1 MNIQIALITFSIV
14 ALVALF
20 FSIKKYLDV
29 KYLKVLFIELFR
41 IIFTVIFVSFTILN
55 SNHKFINSL
64 FRVVIMLVLFALFMS
79 IFQVFKNIYNKELSL
94 EKK

>member
-1 MNIQIALITFSIV
+1 MNIQISLIIFSII

-29 KYLKVLFIELFR
+29 KYLRVAFIELFR

-55 SNHKFINSL
+55 SNHKCINSL
-64 FRVVIMLVLFALFMS
+64 FRVVVVLALFALIMT
-79 IFQVFKNIYNKELSL
+79 IFQVLKNKY
-94 EKK
+94 KKVS